1 MGAKRFLLLLLMG
14 SSRAL
19 VCDDMQEYAQVM
31 KSTMK
36 AVMQHVKAEK
46 LFGPGSPEAK
56 AFMALMVP
64 QKEGDSTLCKALKE
78 LGSESTETA
87 IGLVLAYVAAET
99 GSQTNYTADDA
110 SFFSKASHENYEV
123 KCDSL
128 ACTAYGEVLKQ
139 TGWMVEQGEAHFSE
153 MYKWLL
159 TSKGGEISDAVM
171 ALMTSEML
179 ALPFIGSSMQELLFK
194 YDQPLLVG
202 MLAAKA
208 SFSVWE
214 YYHGR
219 MTVQEMGL
227 SVGNAGTTVLGAG
240 IGSVVGAEGGNLIG
254 SGAGSLIGS
263 FFDDEDSTIG
273 AEMGSY
279 LGGAAGKM
287 VGATAGFFWGA
298 KLGSDFAD
306 ALLEAYLGTNPTKEQ
321 KLKAA
326 YEFLGVPMTA
336 TNKQVNRAYKKL
348 AVKLHPDKAPKDEES
363 QKQATEKMF
372 MLNFYLEIIREARSS
387 DDQGF
392 FGGSKY
398 KDEV

>member
-110 SFFSKASHENYEV
+110 SFCSKASHENYEV

-321 KLKAA
+321 TLKAA
-326 YEFLGVPMTA
+326 YDFLGVPMTA

>member
-46 LFGPGSPEAK
+46 LFGQGSPEAK

-263 FFDDEDSTIG
+263 FFDNEDSTILVPKWE
-273 AEMGSY
+273 AIW
-279 LGGAAGKM
+279 AG
-287 VGATAGFFWGA
+287 
-298 KLGSDFAD
+298 
-306 ALLEAYLGTNPTKEQ
+306 LLEKWLVQQPG
-321 KLKAA
+321 
-326 YEFLGVPMTA
+326 
-336 TNKQVNRAYKKL
+336 
-348 AVKLHPDKAPKDEES
+348 S
-363 QKQATEKMF
+363 
-372 MLNFYLEIIREARSS
+372 
-387 DDQGF
+387 
-392 FGGSKY
+392 FGGQSLDRTLQMPYSRRILAPTPPRSKSSRQHMIF
-398 KDEV
+398 